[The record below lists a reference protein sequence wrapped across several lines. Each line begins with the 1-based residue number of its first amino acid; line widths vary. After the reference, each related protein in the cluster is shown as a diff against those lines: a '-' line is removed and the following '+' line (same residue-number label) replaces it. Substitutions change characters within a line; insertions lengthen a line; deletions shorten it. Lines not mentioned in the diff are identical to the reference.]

1 MTRKRPN
8 RLAPL
13 LALVA
18 IATVL
23 AFALPAN
30 AQKPTR
36 VTFKR
41 GARSAVVS
49 GTLNGFK
56 SARQYVVRVRAGQ
69 RLTTEPIG
77 DANPVS
83 IWITSPDG
91 SSFGDDLDLSCH
103 ARREVFPAARGDY
116 ILKVMQCQK
125 ADPWK
130 GRFRFRVSV
139 R

>member
-1 MTRKRPN
+1 MKRW
-8 RLAPL
+8 LPL
-13 LALVA
+13 LLTALVA
-18 IATVL
+18 GIFTV
-23 AFALPAN
+23 PAS
-30 AQKPTR
+30 AQRPTR
-36 VTFKR
+36 VTFKP

-49 GTLNGFK
+49 GTMSSYRSVRK
-56 SARQYVVRVRAGQ
+56 YAIRVRKGQ

-116 ILKVMQCQK
+116 ILTVQECQK

-130 GRFRFRVSV
+130 GRFRFRVTV

>member
-1 MTRKRPN
+1 MTKRPSLITILIVAA
-8 RLAPL
+8 LATF
-13 LALVA
+13 A
-18 IATVL
+18 IESP
-23 AFALPAN
+23 AF

-36 VTFKR
+36 ITFKP

-49 GTLNGFK
+49 GTLSNYDSVRKF
-56 SARQYVVRVRAGQ
+56 VIRVRKGQ

-77 DANPVS
+77 TANPVS

-91 SSFGDDLDLSCH
+91 SSFGDDLDISCH
-103 ARREVFPAARGDY
+103 ARREVFPAMRGDY
-116 ILKVMQCQK
+116 ILTVKECQK

-130 GRFRFRVSV
+130 GRFRFRVMV

>member
-1 MTRKRPN
+1 MKKI
-8 RLAPL
+8 LPL
-13 LALVA
+13 MF
-18 IATVL
+18 
-23 AFALPAN
+23 AFLIVGLFTLPAV
-30 AQKPTR
+30 AQKASR
-36 VTFKR
+36 ITFKP

-49 GTLNGFK
+49 GRLSSFRSVRK
-56 SARQYVVRVRAGQ
+56 YAIRVRKGQ

-103 ARREVFPAARGDY
+103 ARREVFPTERGDY
-116 ILKVMQCQK
+116 ILTVQECQK

-130 GRFRFRVSV
+130 GRFRFRVTV